1 MANSFLVHPSSLL
14 EEVRRRLKA
23 LEDGIVGPSRVPLS
37 PAAEF
42 YHSFSMANSF
52 VGIDEPAVID
62 KKIDTEQLV
71 IGANTVERERMEIA
85 GAAELEIAR
94 ILNALPSL
102 TDYGLVTRPLLNN
115 RTASGA
121 LGALNAAVTLAAEG
135 MGAVNWEIDTGTLVG
150 TVVFEA
156 TLDDTNWFAINA
168 MRVDGTIISSTTTF
182 ADRGVLTSNGYS
194 QVRLRVSAF
203 TSGTSNGRLEGSL
216 GASTVRLGQA
226 LPPGTNNIGDV
237 DVLTLPALVAGTA
250 NIGDIDIASP
260 LGGGTEAAAVRVTIA
275 NDSTGLVSVDD
286 NAGSLTV
293 DAPVGTPVAT
303 RLSDG
308 VAFIDPRDVSDRAAR
323 LVGQVEGRAAHGV
336 AVAGNPGLI
345 AGRANAN
352 EPTAVADGQATSLWA
367 DLLGRLIVVDGHPS
381 PEAPVTV
388 NKTTTASSVVIAA
401 PGVSLSLYIQK
412 GSIHNTGAENKI
424 TLLDGATARWVANCA
439 ADGGGSLFDFGARG
453 WKLAAN
459 TALNATA
466 SIAGDVD
473 INVTQYYIAA

>member
-23 LEDGIVGPSRVPLS
+23 LEDGIVSPSRVPLS

-42 YHSFSMANSF
+42 YHSVYMANSF
-52 VGIDEPAVID
+52 VGIDEPATID

-135 MGAVNWEIDTGTLVG
+135 MGTVNWEIDTGTLVG

-168 MRVDGTIISSTTTF
+168 MRIDGTIISSTTTF

-203 TSGTSNGRLEGSL
+203 TSGTSNGRLEGLL

-226 LPPGTNNIGDV
+226 LPPGTANIGDV
-237 DVLTLPALVAGTA
+237 
-250 NIGDIDIASP
+250 DIASP

-336 AVAGNPGLI
+336 AVAGNPELI

-367 DLLGRLIVVDGHPS
+367 DLLGRLVVVDGHPS